1 MQEFSQTHRT
11 IVRHFISTIQEDRNF
26 ENLKRA
32 TLELDLTSLTAYF
45 NELSEF
51 QKINIYNVDEENKTL
66 LHHLAQKD
74 LRSANEDDVKSIVD
88 FLLENKVHL
97 NAIDKNGNTPIMLA
111 VANNNVILFSILILI
126 NYTNNPDDPHRV
138 ICYLNHENH
147 DNKNIVDLAFS
158 LVISIINQETSTR
171 EDQEKIDHF
180 KDDYLIPLI
189 SCGAPF
195 LNKLDALAI
204 RNREIEDNSLMVDK
218 IKLFHSFF
226 KENNL
231 GPLIDIIKDNEDIL
245 EIVNHKDFARVDELE
260 EFLKTKDLDSL
271 VDLNLLKISLKIT
284 INSLNRFI
292 MENTQTEALEK
303 KQIINL
309 LIFIYKFSSDSIIKF
324 TLGEERPTISELD
337 NLKFRI
343 NASFNAE
350 SITIDNDRKQASPFF
365 IQILN
370 YKPYKYKIPL
380 IEYATRFGVDIN
392 FLGSGKNALEICKID
407 FSDHDSDLIDR
418 EYLLNLF
425 LSIGLSFDNKLFPRF
440 VQNNGCIDIAIDR
453 MIELDRD
460 FTIQASEIMETI
472 KITHDDYYFK
482 ILSEAI
488 KSKKKIQ
495 FNIEFFYQDGIEIF
509 QNLKKYFELV
519 NGAIKTSEFEYLKF
533 SYYGKQIFS
542 PRFGWC
548 RYEGKFNKNKIP
560 NDPNGKIYF
569 LNGMRY
575 EGNIVNGILSG
586 EGKIIF
592 PNKAP
597 INVMMKN
604 NVIISAD
611 LFPELNIK
619 LNFFDS
625 NLFLFS
631 GLEYKKLID
640 KLKQN
645 STTKTQSPKKTTTP
659 LELTS
664 HSETDKLKTIFIAQ
678 ISKQFDNKVKSNSQL
693 NKISKQIKKF
703 DQEIAGLNNKIEK
716 INSKRTRDTDQKN
729 KDSKEIS
736 QLLLKISEYK
746 KTRTELDDLA
756 KNLKQQIF
764 NAFKIE
770 ISIDNTSTQQTDS
783 RLSQIDNLSE
793 IINYNDGN
801 FTPKQQDF
809 LQIIATKLPGEAK
822 KKAIQS
828 LKLNPKWGKKLPSI
842 EEFLT
847 INVDYFINSSNSTT
861 SLQSLEKI
869 NDLFSFDESE
879 LTSQEFD
886 NDKKISEILEKSQAT
901 THQLEPLEIKISL
914 SPNPILIPQ
923 INSQIAQKFLDL
935 FQRHRKHKITQEI
948 TAQLAPA
955 ILAKSTSATSIYDI
969 SKLSNVDILKIRE
982 LLNGELIIQ
991 TPAIQ
996 ETPDQEIAN
1005 KKIVEE
1011 IEEKI
1016 YDKLSSFTFGCAEEF
1031 QSPKLPSTI
1040 PKLQQIFHRKLDY
1053 LCKKIQ
1059 ETMGYNEEEIRTL
1072 TSHIYTLNGYCVD
1085 STQLTKDQ
1093 TLSNYDLLINQ
1104 RRITGLYEGPGHA
1117 SNATQEDLKK
1127 MIWVIDKL
1135 IKIDE
1140 KFTQELLTSQP
1151 ASRLTALR
1159 IDDTPTHPLS
1169 IINFEKYL
1177 SNLPL

>member
-1 MQEFSQTHRT
+1 M
-11 IVRHFISTIQEDRNF
+11 
-26 ENLKRA
+26 
-32 TLELDLTSLTAYF
+32 
-45 NELSEF
+45 
-51 QKINIYNVDEENKTL
+51 
-66 LHHLAQKD
+66 
-74 LRSANEDDVKSIVD
+74 
-88 FLLENKVHL
+88 
-97 NAIDKNGNTPIMLA
+97 
-111 VANNNVILFSILILI
+111 
-126 NYTNNPDDPHRV
+126 
-138 ICYLNHENH
+138 
-147 DNKNIVDLAFS
+147 
-158 LVISIINQETSTR
+158 
-171 EDQEKIDHF
+171 
-180 KDDYLIPLI
+180 
-189 SCGAPF
+189 
-195 LNKLDALAI
+195 
-204 RNREIEDNSLMVDK
+204 
-218 IKLFHSFF
+218 
-226 KENNL
+226 
-231 GPLIDIIKDNEDIL
+231 
-245 EIVNHKDFARVDELE
+245 
-260 EFLKTKDLDSL
+260 
-271 VDLNLLKISLKIT
+271 
-284 INSLNRFI
+284 
-292 MENTQTEALEK
+292 
-303 KQIINL
+303 
-309 LIFIYKFSSDSIIKF
+309 
-324 TLGEERPTISELD
+324 
-337 NLKFRI
+337 
-343 NASFNAE
+343 
-350 SITIDNDRKQASPFF
+350 
-365 IQILN
+365 
-370 YKPYKYKIPL
+370 
-380 IEYATRFGVDIN
+380 
-392 FLGSGKNALEICKID
+392 GSGKNALEICKID
-407 FSDHDSDLIDR
+407 FSYHYSDLIDR
-418 EYLLNLF
+418 DYLLNLF

-509 QNLKKYFELV
+509 QNFKKYFELV

-533 SYYGKQIFS
+533 SYCGKQIFS

-678 ISKQFDNKVKSNSQL
+678 ISKQFDDKVKGNLQL
-693 NKISKQIKKF
+693 NKISKQIEKF
-703 DQEIAGLNNKIEK
+703 DQEIAELNNKIEK
-716 INSKRTRDTDQKN
+716 INSKRTRDTDQQN

-809 LQIIATKLPGEAK
+809 LQIIATKLLGEAK

-828 LKLNPKWGKKLPSI
+828 LKLNPKWEKNYLQLK
-842 EEFLT
+842 
-847 INVDYFINSSNSTT
+847 NS
-861 SLQSLEKI
+861 
-869 NDLFSFDESE
+869 
-879 LTSQEFD
+879 
-886 NDKKISEILEKSQAT
+886 
-901 THQLEPLEIKISL
+901 
-914 SPNPILIPQ
+914 
-923 INSQIAQKFLDL
+923 
-935 FQRHRKHKITQEI
+935 
-948 TAQLAPA
+948 
-955 ILAKSTSATSIYDI
+955 
-969 SKLSNVDILKIRE
+969 
-982 LLNGELIIQ
+982 
-991 TPAIQ
+991 
-996 ETPDQEIAN
+996 
-1005 KKIVEE
+1005 
-1011 IEEKI
+1011 
-1016 YDKLSSFTFGCAEEF
+1016 
-1031 QSPKLPSTI
+1031 
-1040 PKLQQIFHRKLDY
+1040 
-1053 LCKKIQ
+1053 
-1059 ETMGYNEEEIRTL
+1059 
-1072 TSHIYTLNGYCVD
+1072 
-1085 STQLTKDQ
+1085 
-1093 TLSNYDLLINQ
+1093 
-1104 RRITGLYEGPGHA
+1104 
-1117 SNATQEDLKK
+1117 
-1127 MIWVIDKL
+1127 
-1135 IKIDE
+1135 
-1140 KFTQELLTSQP
+1140 
-1151 ASRLTALR
+1151 
-1159 IDDTPTHPLS
+1159 
-1169 IINFEKYL
+1169 
-1177 SNLPL
+1177 